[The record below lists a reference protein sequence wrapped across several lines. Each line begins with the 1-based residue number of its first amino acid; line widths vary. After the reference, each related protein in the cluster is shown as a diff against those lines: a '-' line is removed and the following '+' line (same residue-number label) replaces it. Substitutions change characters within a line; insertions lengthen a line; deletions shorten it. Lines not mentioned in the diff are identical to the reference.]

1 MHLLPYRGILPAIDA
16 STFVAP
22 GAAIIGDVSVGP
34 DSGIWFGCVLRGDVN
49 HIRVGA
55 RTNLQD
61 GTVVHVTRRTH
72 PTLIG
77 DDITIGHRVLLH
89 GCTLHD
95 RCFIGMGATL
105 LDGVIVESDAM
116 VAAGA
121 LVTPGKRIPAGELW
135 GGTPARFMRALT
147 EEDRQFFRTNVAN
160 YTELG
165 REYREAILI

>member
-1 MHLLPYRGILPAIDA
+1 MQLLPYRDTLPTVHPSAFI
-16 STFVAP
+16 AP
-22 GAAIIGDVSVGP
+22 GGVVIGDVHIGQES
-34 DSGIWFGCVLRGDVN
+34 SIWFGCVLRGDVN

-105 LDGVIVESDAM
+105 LDGVIVESEAM
-116 VAAGA
+116 LAAGA

-147 EEDRQFFRTNVAN
+147 DEDRRFFQANVSN
-160 YTELG
+160 YVELG
-165 REYREAILI
+165 REYLSTRL